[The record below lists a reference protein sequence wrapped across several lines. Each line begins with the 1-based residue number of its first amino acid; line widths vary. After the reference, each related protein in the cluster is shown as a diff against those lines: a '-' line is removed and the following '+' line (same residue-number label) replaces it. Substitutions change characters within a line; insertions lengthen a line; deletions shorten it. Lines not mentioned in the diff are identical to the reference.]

1 MLTTGDDQ
9 VHLIVAVR
17 GLTNSFGVFETYYS
31 HTYLPMSNPSAISWI
46 GSIQLFL
53 TMLVGVF
60 AGWFLD
66 AGHLRILLL
75 VGTFLEVF
83 GMFMTSLSTTYWQI
97 LLAQGICVGLGSG
110 LLGLTSVAV
119 IPLYFSKKRMIA
131 TGIAATGSSLGKLR
145 LISLSILVYGYHES
159 ANYKLQPGSSTR
171 SCSVDSSSRLALHGL
186 YEP

>member
-1 MLTTGDDQ
+1 MLTISDDQ
-9 VHLIVAVR
+9 VHLIVIVR

-31 HTYLPMSNPSAISWI
+31 HIFLPTSSPSAISWI

-75 VGTFLEVF
+75 MGTFLEVF

-131 TGIAATGSSLGKLR
+131 TGIAATGSSLGKLCSF
-145 LISLSILVYGYHES
+145 SLSILLLYDYH
-159 ANYKLQPGSSTR
+159 
-171 SCSVDSSSRLALHGL
+171 
-186 YEP
+186 